1 MNKES
6 LTNLLN
12 QLKNGQIEVNEA
24 IDKLNILPFQDL
36 GFAKIDHHRSLR
48 TGYSEVIFCQGKTHE
63 QVEKIYMSLSN
74 LEY

>member
-36 GFAKIDHHRSLR
+36 GFAK
-48 TGYSEVIFCQGKTHE
+48 
-63 QVEKIYMSLSN
+63 N
-74 LEY
+74 